1 MKKISIELSG
11 NNVEVE
17 AGISIRELAEKHY
30 SGRTPVMA
38 ASVNNSLKELDFRLE
53 DTASVEYVNYSSKIG
68 RNIYRNTL
76 SFILYMAIAE
86 LYYNTRIVISH
97 SISGGFYF
105 DFYMDIP
112 INQTIL
118 SEIKDKMDEIIS
130 RNIPFKKSTLPVKE
144 AVEFFRKMA
153 MRDKM
158 RLLEHSDLEEVTI
171 VECGKFADICSG
183 PLTPSTGD
191 VSLFDLKSY
200 SPGFILQFPNQ
211 KDFKIRRSVGKH
223 SKLFNIYKES
233 KTWGE
238 ILGVNNVGRLNQII
252 REEGISELV
261 KIAES
266 LHEKKIA
273 NIADMIAENRRD
285 IRFVLIA
292 GPSAAGKTTFSKRL
306 ATHLRVNGIRPVTV
320 SVDNYFVN
328 REDCPKDASGEYDFE
343 ALEAVNLELF
353 NQHMLDLKNG
363 REIEMPK
370 FNFETGKSIPGH
382 AGLSLEED
390 QLVIAEG
397 IHCLNDKLT
406 ASIPSDNK
414 FKIFISALTQLSV
427 DDHTRLS
434 TTDTRILRRMI
445 RDNQFRNYTPAETLN
460 RFPSVTRGEKR
471 NIFPFQE
478 SADVLFNSA
487 LVYELALLKKRAA
500 PLLHSIPEDDKSYV
514 EAQRLLGFLDFFLPA
529 ETSEMPPTS
538 ILREFLGGSSFK
550 Y

>member
-1 MKKISIELSG
+1 MKNLKITFDNKQIEIAEG
-11 NNVEVE
+11 TT
-17 AGISIRELAEKHY
+17 IRELVQKNY
-30 SGRTPVMA
+30 SGKFPVMA
-38 ASVNNSLKELDFRLE
+38 AAVNNHLEELNFILKDE
-53 DTASVEYVNYSSKIG
+53 AVVEFVDYSSKIG

-118 SEIKDKMDEIIS
+118 NEIEDKMEEIIQ
-130 RNIPFKKSTLPVKE
+130 RNIPFETETVSMDE
-144 AVEFFRKMA
+144 AVDFFRQKA

-158 RLLEHSDLEEVTI
+158 RLLEHSELKEVTI
-171 VECGKFADICSG
+171 VKCGQFADIHTG
-183 PLTPSTGD
+183 PLAPSTGD
-191 VSLFDLKSY
+191 VSLFELRSY
-200 SPGFILQFPNQ
+200 SPGFILQFPDQ
-211 KDFKIRRSVGKH
+211 KDFRMRRSLGKH

-233 KTWGE
+233 RTWGE

-273 NIADMIAENRRD
+273 NIADTIASKRKD

-328 REDCPKDASGEYDFE
+328 REECPRDENGEYDFE
-343 ALEAVNLELF
+343 ALETVNLKLF

-363 REIEMPK
+363 KEIEMPK
-370 FNFETGKSIPGH
+370 FDFETGKSIPAH
-382 AGLSLEED
+382 SRLSLEED

-406 ASIPSDNK
+406 KSIPADNK
-414 FKIFISALTQLSV
+414 FKIYISALTQLSI

-471 NIFPFQE
+471 HIFPFQE
-478 SADVLFNSA
+478 SADILFNSA
-487 LVYELALLKKRAA
+487 LVYELSLLKKKAE
-500 PLLHSIPEDDKSYV
+500 PLLKSIPEDDKSYI
-514 EAQRLLGFLDFFLPA
+514 EAQRLLGFLDYFLPA

-538 ILREFLGGSSFK
+538 IIREFIGGSSFK